1 MSTPTNELDALLMES
16 LQQLSEEFQ
25 QREARMTAQYK
36 SCVES
41 FTKQSTALRQEQS
54 ALSKRLDDVTQHY
67 VETKALM
74 QRVSKQLDVLS
85 KKLDQR

>member
-1 MSTPTNELDALLMES
+1 MSTPRNELDTLLMES

-25 QREARMTAQYK
+25 QREARLTAQYT

-41 FTKQSTALRQEQS
+41 FTKHSTALRQEQN
-54 ALSKRLDDVTQHY
+54 ALSKRLDDVTKGY
-67 VETKALM
+67 VDTQNVM
-74 QRVSKQLDVLS
+74 QRLLKQLDSLN